1 MFQNTIRHI
10 NVLSKR
16 KLPIMSFTRTKA
28 AYEGEGKTTVR
39 VLNNEYDLGL
49 MIDSFATYGFKLNNG
64 ITVLGPMA
72 IFPRTVLS
80 WQVADSDDVTEES
93 LKLFKLLE
101 PRIDL
106 LILGLDT
113 TDRSKIDKAFRAA
126 RANELNI
133 EILATE
139 HACSTFNFL
148 NAEGR
153 SVAAA
158 LIPPF
163 KVNMNEDDM
172 LEVKMHYSDI
182 FQKGFSKPSG
192 K

>member
-1 MFQNTIRHI
+1 
-10 NVLSKR
+10 
-16 KLPIMSFTRTKA
+16 MSFTRTKA

-113 TDRSKIDKAFRAA
+113 TDRSKIDKAFKAA